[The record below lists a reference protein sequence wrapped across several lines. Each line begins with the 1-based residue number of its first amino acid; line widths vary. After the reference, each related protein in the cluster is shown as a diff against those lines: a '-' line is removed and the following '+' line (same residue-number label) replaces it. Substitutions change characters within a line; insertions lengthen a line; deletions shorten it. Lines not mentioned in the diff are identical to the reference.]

1 MCHTI
6 KTLKTNSFGNI
17 SICKDCG
24 VYNINF
30 TNIYL
35 ELTEQE
41 LILFRDY
48 ISKIDIDYWL
58 CKYNSIPLKRKIVVL
73 TTQKNISLLFDKTE
87 FNAFKDLVFYNQAK
101 INKSLSVF
109 DIDYTLLLN

>member
-1 MCHTI
+1 MCHQI
-6 KTLKTNSFGNI
+6 KILAKNVYGTFSF
-17 SICKDCG
+17 CEDCN
-24 VYNINF
+24 VYHINF
-30 TNIYL
+30 TNFYIELNKEDLEIFKKHILEIDVDYL
-35 ELTEQE
+35 E
-41 LILFRDY
+41 
-48 ISKIDIDYWL
+48 

>member
-6 KTLKTNSFGNI
+6 KMLKKNSFGNI

-24 VYNINF
+24 VYNISF

-35 ELTEQE
+35 ELPEQE
-41 LILFRDY
+41 LVFFRDY
-48 ISKIDIDYWL
+48 ISKIDVDYREY
-58 CKYNSIPLKRKIVVL
+58 KYSSVPIKRKIVVL

-87 FNAFKDLVFYNQAK
+87 FNAFKDLVFYDK
-101 INKSLSVF
+101 SKTNKNLSVF